1 MKKML
6 TKVKKQKQNVPDFVR
21 LALTV
26 PFHFLVIAAICL
38 PEPEP
43 PLIHQRFELKHYP
56 PGYCSLSSSKTV
68 LQNQTLPTD
77 HWVTLPSDSH

>member
-1 MKKML
+1 MKKNVN
-6 TKVKKQKQNVPDFVR
+6 KSKQNKNKMFQVCKIS
-21 LALTV
+21 T
-26 PFHFLVIAAICL
+26 HSSISFLSNSSNCL

-56 PGYCSLSSSKTV
+56 PGCCSLSSSKTV
-68 LQNQTLPTD
+68 LQKQSLPTD